1 MANICDTQ
9 YKVTGEPK
17 AVKDLWN
24 TLQKLG
30 VNGNDISL
38 YLLAEHYGIDY
49 EKKGI
54 SVRGYIYWA
63 DFEEDKDTDYCLL
76 SFDTESAWSSCDM
89 LFDEIN
95 NALGGDLS
103 ISYREIEPGCDIFYV
118 HDEGDFFPEECC
130 VSSSG
135 EPFKDVCE
143 DVYETLADAIKEW
156 CSKTGIEQGNRT
168 DDEMVDFI
176 NYYEYL
182 AADTYFYIRK
192 FEFC

>member
-1 MANICDTQ
+1 MANICDIQ

-63 DFEEDKDTDYCLL
+63 DFEEDKDTGYCLL

-89 LFDEIN
+89 LFNEIN
-95 NALGGDLS
+95 NALGGGLS
-103 ISYREIEPGCDIFYV
+103 INYREIEPGCDIFYV
-118 HDEGDFFPEECC
+118 HDECDFFPEECC

-135 EPFKDVCE
+135 KPFEDVCE

-156 CSKTGIEQGNRT
+156 CSKTGIEQGDRT
-168 DDEMVDFI
+168 DEEMVDFI
-176 NYYEYL
+176 NDYEYL
-182 AADTYFYIRK
+182 AADPYFYIRK
-192 FEFC
+192 FELC

>member
-63 DFEEDKDTDYCLL
+63 DLAVTCQ
-76 SFDTESAWSSCDM
+76 SATEKSNRAVTSSM
-89 LFDEIN
+89 FTMK
-95 NALGGDLS
+95 AT
-103 ISYREIEPGCDIFYV
+103 
-118 HDEGDFFPEECC
+118 
-130 VSSSG
+130 SSL
-135 EPFKDVCE
+135 KNV
-143 DVYETLADAIKEW
+143 V
-156 CSKTGIEQGNRT
+156 
-168 DDEMVDFI
+168 
-176 NYYEYL
+176 
-182 AADTYFYIRK
+182 
-192 FEFC
+192 

>member
-9 YKVTGEPK
+9 YKVTGEPE
-17 AVKDLWN
+17 AVRDLWN

-63 DFEEDKDTDYCLL
+63 DFEEDKDTGYCLL

-89 LFDEIN
+89 LFNEIN
-95 NALGGDLS
+95 NALGGGLS
-103 ISYREIEPGCDIFYV
+103 INYREIEPGCDIFYV
-118 HDEGDFFPEECC
+118 HDECDFFPEECC

-135 EPFKDVCE
+135 KPFEDVCE

-168 DDEMVDFI
+168 DEEMVDFI
-176 NYYEYL
+176 NDYEYL

>member
-9 YKVTGEPK
+9 YKVCGEPE
-17 AVKDLWN
+17 AVRDLWN

-63 DFEEDKDTDYCLL
+63 DFEENKETDYCLL
-76 SFDTESAWSSCDM
+76 SFDTESAWSACDM

-95 NALGGDLS
+95 KALGGGLS

-118 HDEGDFFPEECC
+118 YDEGDFFPEECC

-135 EPFKDVCE
+135 EPFEDVCE
-143 DVYETLADAIKEW
+143 EVYDTLAEAIREW
-156 CSKTGIEQGNRT
+156 CSKTGIGQGDRT
-168 DDEMVDFI
+168 DEEMVDFI
-176 NYYEYL
+176 NDYEYL
-182 AADTYFYIRK
+182 APDTYFYIRQ
-192 FEFC
+192 FEFI